1 MSGATYSL
9 WVESEPQFFQRL
21 SSVEQVINLIL
32 ESGRAGID
40 MALYIMLPIMVVML
54 AIMKLL
60 DAKGLLSWI
69 SNLLAPVTRIFG
81 VPGLGI
87 FAMLKLL
94 FVSFA
99 GPIATLTLM
108 DQNGT
113 SKRYI
118 AATLAMVMCM
128 SQANATFPLVVFG
141 LNLGVILMTS
151 VIGGLAAAAFTYYFL
166 TRNLH
171 DPDTPELEVH
181 GSSPEEEKKT
191 VMQIL
196 GDGGQE
202 GMKIVLGMMPMLIL
216 AIFLVNILKITGGIE
231 FISWAISP
239 ALALIGLPESTV
251 LPIVTKFIAGGT
263 AFMGVTIELMN
274 QGLITANELN
284 RMAGFATNPLDVVG
298 VAVFAAAGKRVGLII
313 RYAVYGAL
321 FGMIIRGVLHLI
333 IFPA

>member
-1 MSGATYSL
+1 MD
-9 WVESEPQFFQRL
+9 QI
-21 SSVEQVINLIL
+21 INLIL
-32 ESGRAGID
+32 DSGRAGID

-54 AIMKLL
+54 ALMKLL
-60 DAKGLLSWI
+60 DAKGILSWF
-69 SNLLAPVTRIFG
+69 SNILAPVTRIFG

-113 SKRYI
+113 SRRYI
-118 AATLAMVMCM
+118 AATLAMVMAM
-128 SQANATFPLVVFG
+128 SQANATFPLAAFG
-141 LNLGVILMTS
+141 LNLGVILITS
-151 VIGGLAAAAFTYYFL
+151 VIGGLSAAAFTYYLL
-166 TRNLH
+166 TRNLN
-171 DPDTPELEVH
+171 DLDTPELEVK

-216 AIFLVNILKITGGIE
+216 AIFLVNVLKVTGAIE
-231 FISWAISP
+231 LISALMSP
-239 ALALIGLPESTV
+239 ALAMIGLPESTV

-298 VAVFAAAGKRVGLII
+298 VAVFAAAGKRVGQVI
-313 RYAVYGAL
+313 RFAVYGAL
-321 FGMIIRGVLHLI
+321 FGMCIRGVLHLL
-333 IFPA
+333 IFPV

>member
-1 MSGATYSL
+1 M
-9 WVESEPQFFQRL
+9 
-21 SSVEQVINLIL
+21 EQIITLIL
-32 ESGRAGID
+32 ESGKAGID

-54 AIMKLL
+54 ALMKLL
-60 DAKGLLSWI
+60 DAKGILSWL
-69 SNLLAPVTRIFG
+69 SNILAPLTRIFG

-113 SKRYI
+113 SRRYI
-118 AATLAMVMCM
+118 AATLAMVMAM
-128 SQANATFPLVVFG
+128 SQANASFPLAAFG
-141 LNLGVILMTS
+141 LNLGVTLLTS
-151 VIGGLAAAAFTYYFL
+151 IVGGLAAAAFTYYVL
-166 TRNLH
+166 TRSLH
-171 DPDTPELEVH
+171 DPDTPELVVK

-216 AIFLVNILKITGGIE
+216 AIFLVNILKVTGAIE
-231 FISWAISP
+231 QLSFLIGP
-239 ALALIGLPESTV
+239 FLALIGLPEATV

-263 AFMGVTIELMN
+263 AFVGVTIESMN

-284 RMAGFATNPLDVVG
+284 RMAGFATNPLDLVG
-298 VAVFAAAGKRVGLII
+298 VAVFAAAGKRVGKII

-321 FGMIIRGVLHLI
+321 FGMFIRGILHLM

>member
-1 MSGATYSL
+1 M
-9 WVESEPQFFQRL
+9 
-21 SSVEQVINLIL
+21 EQIINLIL

-40 MALYIMLPIMVVML
+40 MGLYIMLPIMVVML
-54 AIMKLL
+54 ALMKLL
-60 DAKGLLSWI
+60 DAKGVLSWI
-69 SNLLAPVTRIFG
+69 SNMLAPVTRIFG
-81 VPGLGI
+81 VPGLGL
-87 FAMLKLL
+87 FAMIKLL

-113 SKRYI
+113 SRRYI
-118 AATLAMVMCM
+118 AATLAMVMAM
-128 SQANATFPLVVFG
+128 SQANASFPLAAFG
-141 LNLGVILMTS
+141 LNLGVILITS
-151 VIGGLAAAAFTYYFL
+151 VVGGLAAAAFTYYVL
-166 TRNLH
+166 TRNLA
-171 DPDTPELEVH
+171 DEDTPELVVK

-216 AIFLVNILKITGGIE
+216 AIFLVNVLKVTGGIE
-231 FISWAISP
+231 LISFIIAP
-239 ALALIGLPESTV
+239 ALAMIGLPEATV

-274 QGLITANELN
+274 QGLITTNELN

-298 VAVFAAAGKRVGLII
+298 VAVFAAAGKRVGQIV

-321 FGMIIRGVLHLI
+321 FGMIIRGVLHLL